1 MRELF
6 KELGEFSNKDMEGAI
21 IKCDEYGCQ
30 IKGSPSAVLTLLT
43 HIFKGLMKSGGLDEE
58 DILKALKVANM
69 DDKELNKELLKQMKI
84 FFENMKEQLEEE
96 E

>member
-6 KELGEFSNKDMEGAI
+6 KEISNKDMEGAI
-21 IKCDEYGCQ
+21 IKCDMCGCQ

-43 HIFKGLMKSGGLDEE
+43 NIFNGLMKSGLDEN
-58 DILKALKVANM
+58 DILNALRVAKM
-69 DDKELNKELLKQMKI
+69 DEKELSKELLKQMKT